1 MMPSKTP
8 QKTVRQ
14 LMRQLCG
21 ATLFIFL
28 CSFVTAVSAA
38 DSFYDKLQVTDIE
51 GNSQDLNT
59 YKGGVVLVNFWAT
72 WCPPCIKEMPSMQR
86 LQQQFEPD
94 KFQIV
99 AINMG
104 QSATTVESFLMEQSF
119 EFDLPVYLDDMGRA
133 FTDMKIQGMPS
144 SFLLDTEG
152 NLIETIVG
160 AREWDHPGNV
170 EALQALIDQ
179 SE

>member
-1 MMPSKTP
+1 MPSKTP
-8 QKTVRQ
+8 QKT
-14 LMRQLCG
+14 MRQLCR
-21 ATLFIFL
+21 ATLLILL

-38 DSFYDKLQVTDIE
+38 DSFYDKLQVTDID
-51 GNSQDLNT
+51 GSSVDLNT
-59 YKGGVVLVNFWAT
+59 YKGGIVLVNFWAT

-86 LQQQFEPD
+86 LQQQFEPE

-144 SFLLDTEG
+144 SFLLDTNG

-170 EALQALIDQ
+170 EALQALIDK